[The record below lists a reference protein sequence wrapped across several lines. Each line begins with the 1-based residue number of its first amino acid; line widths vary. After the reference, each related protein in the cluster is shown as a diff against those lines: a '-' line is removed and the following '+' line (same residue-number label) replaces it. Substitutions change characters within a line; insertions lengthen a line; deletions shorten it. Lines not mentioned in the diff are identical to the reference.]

1 MIEIIETNLAIDE
14 NKDIRDHQSRVVLAD
29 DWESYCEAYEK
40 YDGSRVVFPSKN
52 PGASIYKDSKIEDL
66 EHDEHHLYCRI
77 VNEHFTDTRLAYK
90 LAYKIS

>member
-40 YDGSRVVFPSKN
+40 YDGSRVTFPSKN
-52 PGASIYKDSKIEDL
+52 PGASIYKNSKIEDL
-66 EHDEHHLYCRI
+66 EYDEHHLYCRI
-77 VNEHFTDTRLAYK
+77 VNEHFTFTDTRLAYK
-90 LAYKIS
+90 IS

>member
-40 YDGSRVVFPSKN
+40 YDGSRVTFPSKS
-52 PGASIYKDSKIEDL
+52 PGASIYEDSKIEDL
-66 EHDEHHLYCRI
+66 EYDEYHLHCRI
-77 VNEHFTDTRLAYK
+77 NKVYFTDTRLAYK
-90 LAYKIS
+90 IS

>member
-40 YDGSRVVFPSKN
+40 HNGSMVFFPSKSSD
-52 PGASIYKDSKIEDL
+52 ASIYEGSKIEDL
-66 EHDEHHLYCRI
+66 EHDEYHLYCRI

-90 LAYKIS
+90 IS

>member
-1 MIEIIETNLAIDE
+1 MIEIIETNIAIDE

-40 YDGSRVVFPSKN
+40 YDGSRVAFSSKN
-52 PGASIYKDSKIEDL
+52 PGASIYEDSNIEDL
-66 EHDEHHLYCRI
+66 EHDKYHLYCRI

>member
-40 YDGSRVVFPSKN
+40 YDGSGIIFQSKN
-52 PGASIYKDSKIEDL
+52 PGATIQSNNKIEDL
-66 EHDEHHLYCRI
+66 EYDEYHLYCRI
-77 VNEHFTDTRLAYK
+77 NKGPFTDTRLAYK
-90 LAYKIS
+90 IS

>member
-40 YDGSRVVFPSKN
+40 YDGS
-52 PGASIYKDSKIEDL
+52 G
-66 EHDEHHLYCRI
+66 
-77 VNEHFTDTRLAYK
+77 
-90 LAYKIS
+90 

>member
-29 DWESYCEAYEK
+29 DWKSYCEAYEK
-40 YDGSRVVFPSKN
+40 YDGSRVIFPSKN
-52 PGASIYKDSKIEDL
+52 HGATIQSNKKIEDL
-66 EHDEHHLYCRI
+66 EYDEYHLYCRI
-77 VNEHFTDTRLAYK
+77 VNEYFTDTRLAYK